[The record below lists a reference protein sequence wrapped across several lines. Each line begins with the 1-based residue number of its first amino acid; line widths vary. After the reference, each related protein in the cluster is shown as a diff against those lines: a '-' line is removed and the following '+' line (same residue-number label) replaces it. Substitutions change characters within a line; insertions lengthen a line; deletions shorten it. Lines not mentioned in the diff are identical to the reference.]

1 MKITATETQ
10 EQEALVRWL
19 QYMKLDYFAPIN
31 ENSYS
36 SKNRRYAMILEQKN
50 KKKGKVAGVSDL
62 IVFAEKKILF
72 IELKR
77 IKNSKTSEHQKQ
89 FLNTVN
95 SYDYA
100 VGRVCKGW
108 IEAKEFIEEMM

>member
-1 MKITATETQ
+1 
-10 EQEALVRWL
+10 
-19 QYMKLDYFAPIN
+19 
-31 ENSYS
+31 
-36 SKNRRYAMILEQKN
+36 
-50 KKKGKVAGVSDL
+50 
-62 IVFAEKKILF
+62 LF

-77 IKNSKTSEHQKQ
+77 IKNSKTSENQKQ

-108 IEAKEFIEEMM
+108 IEAKEFVEEFI